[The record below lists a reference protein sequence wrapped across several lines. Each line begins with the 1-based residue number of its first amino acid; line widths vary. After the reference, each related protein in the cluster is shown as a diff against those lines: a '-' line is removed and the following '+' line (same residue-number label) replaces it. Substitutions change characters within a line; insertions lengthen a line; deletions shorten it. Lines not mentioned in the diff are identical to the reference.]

1 MHSAICVDPDPT
13 TRYTD
18 WTDAHVDLVYAG
30 LKCRNVVSIGK
41 DSYINE
47 QCGQQLALN
56 IAWSRS
62 KIFAL
67 HQTELYMPKL
77 WTAIIVL
84 AIFFFFKKDV
94 LSFRIWWWN
103 RLSTPKQYLLQELSV
118 IKSNPFIRSLFR
130 QECPF
135 ERHMYN
141 SDQSTIRESSRK
153 HAYIIL
159 TPLNPTFV

>member
-84 AIFFFFKKDV
+84 AIFFSLKKMYCRLEFGDGTDYLHRNDTYCKNY
-94 LSFRIWWWN
+94 LS
-103 RLSTPKQYLLQELSV
+103 
-118 IKSNPFIRSLFR
+118 SNLTLFR

-141 SDQSTIRESSRK
+141 SDQSTIRESLRK